1 LPAGACEALPDAKD
15 MARLGAI
22 RLRLSEGRDPADL
35 IPLYLRDKV
44 ALTEVERAQP
54 KQAATD

>member
-1 LPAGACEALPDAKD
+1 
-15 MARLGAI
+15 
-22 RLRLSEGRDPADL
+22 LSEGRDPADL

-44 ALTEVERAQP
+44 ALTEVERALP